1 MRKLC
6 KLILAA
12 TIVLS
17 ALSIAP
23 KSVKADGW
31 VTKADGYYYVYDN
44 GTVAKNTTIGFFIV
58 GPTGR
63 LTFQEAI
70 DQTNNF
76 LALVQAQ
83 QAQAANPAPAVATPA
98 AVAPA
103 GSDLA
108 TICANIAG
116 PVASSGASDL
126 EKIRTLYNYM
136 INSTE
141 YLRDYTT
148 PTGNW
153 GPAYAQQCLTTGR
166 GNCYRYAAAFAYLLK
181 AAGYDTRI
189 AYGQIHAARG
199 GLTPHSW
206 TEICLNGVWYTCDCE
221 MADAKK
227 GKYDFFIKTVNEYPV
242 KPLVAQGYLPVAF

>member
-1 MRKLC
+1 MKKLC
-6 KLILAA
+6 KLILALA
-12 TIVLS
+12 VF
-17 ALSIAP
+17 ACVMGVAP
-23 KSVKADGW
+23 KTVKAEGW
-31 VTKADGYYYVYDN
+31 VTRPDGYYYVYDN
-44 GTVAKNTTIGFFIV
+44 GVVATNTTIGFFIV

-63 LTFQEAI
+63 LTFKEAV

-76 LALVQAQ
+76 LALVQSQ
-83 QAQAANPAPAVATPA
+83 QAQAVNPAPVAAAPA
-98 AVAPA
+98 PVA

-108 TICANIAG
+108 AICANIAS
-116 PVASSGASDL
+116 PVVNSDKTDL
-126 EKIRTLYNYM
+126 EKIRSLYNYM
-136 INSTE
+136 INATE
-141 YLRDYTT
+141 YLRDYAT

-153 GPAYAQQCLTTGR
+153 GPAYAQQCLTTGK
-166 GNCYRYAAAFAYLLK
+166 GNCYRYAAAFAYVLK

-227 GKYDFFIKTVNEYPV
+227 GKYDFFIKTYDEYPI
-242 KPLVAQGYLPVAF
+242 KPLVPEGYLPVAF